1 MTSHTSFLL
10 IGTLAMQANTTK
22 DTIRHYDEMGL
33 LRSRKRQAGSRLY
46 TEFHPEC
53 IERVEIIK
61 SAQTNGFTLNE
72 VKSYLNDC
80 FDGSFDVDKQ
90 INIISEKLKQVTYQQ
105 INLTNAI
112 KQLSARHAVLE
123 QMKLNNMGILSKDEW
138 ERKLADQ
145 MANGDKPETKNW
157 RR

>member
-1 MTSHTSFLL
+1 MISDAPFLL

-46 TEFHPEC
+46 AEFHPEC

-61 SAQTNGFTLNE
+61 SAQINGFTLNE

-80 FDGSFDVDKQ
+80 FDGSLDIDKQ
-90 INIISEKLKQVTYQQ
+90 MNIISEKLKQVKYQQ

-112 KQLSARHAVLE
+112 NQLSARYAVLE

-138 ERKLADQ
+138 EEKLADQ
-145 MANGDKPETKNW
+145 LSNGSKPEFVSI
-157 RR
+157 

>member
-1 MTSHTSFLL
+1 MISHAPFLL

-61 SAQTNGFTLNE
+61 SAQINGFTLNE
-72 VKSYLNDC
+72 VKSYLNDY
-80 FDGSFDVDKQ
+80 FDGSLDIDKQ
-90 INIISEKLKQVTYQQ
+90 MNIISEKLTQLKCQR
-105 INLTNAI
+105 INIINAI
-112 KQLSARHAVLE
+112 NQLSARHTVLE
-123 QMKLNNMGILSKDEW
+123 EMKLNNMGILSKDEW
-138 ERKLADQ
+138 EILKKAT
-145 MANGDKPETKNW
+145 AYFAKHS
-157 RR
+157 

>member
-1 MTSHTSFLL
+1 MTAHTTFLL

-33 LRSRKRQAGSRLY
+33 LKSRKRQAGSRLY

-61 SAQTNGFTLNE
+61 SAQINGFTLIE

-80 FDGSFDVDKQ
+80 FDGSFDIDKQ
-90 INIISEKLKQVTYQQ
+90 MNIISEKLKQVKYQQ
-105 INLTNAI
+105 LNLINTIN
-112 KQLSARHAVLE
+112 QLSARHAVLE
-123 QMKLNNMGILSKDEW
+123 EMKSNNMGILSKDEW
-138 ERKLADQ
+138 EKKLVDQ
-145 MANGDKPETKNW
+145 LSNGDKPELTLI
-157 RR
+157 

>member
-1 MTSHTSFLL
+1 MISHTSFLL

-46 TEFHPEC
+46 TEFRPEC

-61 SAQTNGFTLNE
+61 SAQINGFTLNE

-80 FDGSFDVDKQ
+80 FDGSLDIDKQ
-90 INIISEKLKQVTYQQ
+90 MNIISEKLTQLKYQQ
-105 INLTNAI
+105 INLINAI
-112 KQLSARHAVLE
+112 NQLSARHAVLE
-123 QMKLNNMGILSKDEW
+123 EMKSNNTGLISKDKW
-138 ERKLADQ
+138 ERKLADHLS
-145 MANGDKPETKNW
+145 NGSKLTFI
-157 RR
+157 

>member
-1 MTSHTSFLL
+1 MTSHAPFLL
-10 IGTLAMQANTTK
+10 IGTLAMRANTTK
-22 DTIRHYDEMGL
+22 DTIRHYDKIGL
-33 LRSRKRQAGSRLY
+33 LKSRKRQAGSRLY

-61 SAQTNGFTLNE
+61 SAQINGFTLNE

-80 FDGSFDVDKQ
+80 FDGSFDIDKQ
-90 INIISEKLKQVTYQQ
+90 MNIISEKLKQVTYQQ

-112 KQLSARHAVLE
+112 NQLSARHAVLKE
-123 QMKLNNMGILSKDEW
+123 IKSNNIGILSKDEW

-145 MANGDKPETKNW
+145 MANDNKPETKNW